1 MFHIIVDDRERA
13 IFPYLEQP
21 AKASQISY
29 EIRRINVGDY
39 AICCDK
45 QIKMIIE
52 RKTWEDLAASFRDG
66 RKANV
71 AKLISARQETGC
83 ILTYLIEGP
92 ACPRPN
98 ALFGRIPINNLRA
111 HLDHLALRD
120 NIHIIY
126 SSDLAYSGMRL
137 FELAKNMRSLT
148 PRTETN
154 STPQTP
160 PCVTPN
166 ESNSGPHTN
175 NEPNSEPHTACS
187 EPHNEPN
194 TTPPYEPLGVTPN
207 ESNSEPH
214 TNNEPNSIPQTPVL
228 SNIEVLQT
236 TRHSAVNIQIQMLQ
250 CLPAVGS
257 IVGPLLYSFNI
268 TIKQIMTLKPDEFM
282 AKFNNA
288 IYPDGRSL
296 KKVIAKLCQPISLKT
311 ATRIIECIPSMSR
324 ANAGALLQVI
334 EFSDLFI
341 NFDINILADVHGTHK
356 IGQARAKKIYDICYG
371 EKAYL

>member
-71 AKLISARQETGC
+71 AKLISARKETGC

-148 PRTETN
+148 PRTEIN

-160 PCVTPN
+160 PCMAPN
-166 ESNSGPHTN
+166 ESNSEPH
-175 NEPNSEPHTACS
+175 NEPNS

-194 TTPPYEPLGVTPN
+194 TTPPCVTPN
-207 ESNSEPH
+207 ES
-214 TNNEPNSIPQTPVL
+214 NNEPNSIPQTLVL

-288 IYPDGRSL
+288 VYPDGRSL

-311 ATRIIECIPSMSR
+311 ATRIIECIPSMTR

>member
-29 EIRRINVGDY
+29 AIRRINVGDY

-71 AKLISARQETGC
+71 AKLLSARQETGC

-92 ACPRPN
+92 ACPRPG

-148 PRTETN
+148 
-154 STPQTP
+154 TPTHSATQQPSQPDAQPSQPMPDEQLSQPDAQPSQPISQPDAQAAIQADTQP
-160 PCVTPN
+160 SQPMPN
-166 ESNSGPHTN
+166 VPITG
-175 NEPNSEPHTACS
+175 
-187 EPHNEPN
+187 
-194 TTPPYEPLGVTPN
+194 G
-207 ESNSEPH
+207 
-214 TNNEPNSIPQTPVL
+214 
-228 SNIEVLQT
+228 NIEVLQT

-257 IVGPLLYSFNI
+257 IVGPLLYSFGI
-268 TIKQIMTLKPDEFM
+268 TIKQIMTLKPDEFI

-288 IYPDGRSL
+288 VFPDGRSL

-324 ANAGALLQVI
+324 ANAGALLQAI

-341 NFDINILADVHGTHK
+341 NFDIDILADVHGTHK

>member
-137 FELAKNMRSLT
+137 FELAKNLRSLT
-148 PRTETN
+148 PRNTSNNEPHNKPSTEPRNETDSEPN
-154 STPQTP
+154 NEPST
-160 PCVTPN
+160 
-166 ESNSGPHTN
+166 EPHTN
-175 NEPNSEPHTACS
+175 S

-194 TTPPYEPLGVTPN
+194 M
-207 ESNSEPH
+207 
-214 TNNEPNSIPQTPVL
+214 PVL

-257 IVGPLLYSFNI
+257 IVGPLLYSFGI

-282 AKFNNA
+282 AKFNHA
-288 IYPDGRSL
+288 AYPDKRSL

-324 ANAGALLQVI
+324 ANSEALLQVI

-341 NFDINILADVHGTHK
+341 NFDIDILADVHGTHK

>member
-148 PRTETN
+148 PRTEPN
-154 STPQTP
+154 SEPNTISQTP
-160 PCVTPN
+160 PCVTL
-166 ESNSGPHTN
+166 G
-175 NEPNSEPHTACS
+175 
-187 EPHNEPN
+187 EPN
-194 TTPPYEPLGVTPN
+194 TISQTLPCATLGK
-207 ESNSEPH
+207 
-214 TNNEPNSIPQTPVL
+214 PQTPVL

>member
-29 EIRRINVGDY
+29 AIRRINVGDY

-71 AKLISARQETGC
+71 AKLLSARQETGC

-92 ACPRPN
+92 ACPRPG

-148 PRTETN
+148 T
-154 STPQTP
+154 ST
-160 PCVTPN
+160 
-166 ESNSGPHTN
+166 H
-175 NEPNSEPHTACS
+175 
-187 EPHNEPN
+187 EPHNSQPA
-194 TTPPYEPLGVTPN
+194 TQQPSQTIPD
-207 ESNSEPH
+207 EPH
-214 TNNEPNSIPQTPVL
+214 NSQPSQPMPDEQLGQVDTQADTRP
-228 SNIEVLQT
+228 SQPMPTTGGNIEVLQT

-257 IVGPLLYSFNI
+257 IVGPLLYSFGI
-268 TIKQIMTLKPDEFM
+268 TIKQIMTLKPDEFI

-288 IYPDGRSL
+288 VFPDGRSL
-296 KKVIAKLCQPISLKT
+296 KKVIAKLCQPISFKT

-324 ANAGALLQVI
+324 ANAGALLQAI

-341 NFDINILADVHGTHK
+341 NFDIDILADVHGTHK

>member
-1 MFHIIVDDRERA
+1 
-13 IFPYLEQP
+13 
-21 AKASQISY
+21 
-29 EIRRINVGDY
+29 
-39 AICCDK
+39 
-45 QIKMIIE
+45 
-52 RKTWEDLAASFRDG
+52 
-66 RKANV
+66 
-71 AKLISARQETGC
+71 
-83 ILTYLIEGP
+83 
-92 ACPRPN
+92 
-98 ALFGRIPINNLRA
+98 
-111 HLDHLALRD
+111 
-120 NIHIIY
+120 
-126 SSDLAYSGMRL
+126 
-137 FELAKNMRSLT
+137 
-148 PRTETN
+148 
-154 STPQTP
+154 
-160 PCVTPN
+160 VTP
-166 ESNSGPHTN
+166 
-175 NEPNSEPHTACS
+175 
-187 EPHNEPN
+187 
-194 TTPPYEPLGVTPN
+194 
-207 ESNSEPH
+207 
-214 TNNEPNSIPQTPVL
+214 NEPNSIPQTLVL

-282 AKFNNA
+282 AKFNHA
-288 IYPDGRSL
+288 VYPDGRSL

>member
-137 FELAKNMRSLT
+137 FELAKNLRSLT

-160 PCVTPN
+160 PCSEPSTEPHSASHTPCNTPCVTP
-166 ESNSGPHTN
+166 
-175 NEPNSEPHTACS
+175 NEPNSEPNS
-187 EPHNEPN
+187 KP
-194 TTPPYEPLGVTPN
+194 
-207 ESNSEPH
+207 NSEPSTALH
-214 TNNEPNSIPQTPVL
+214 TPPCEPNMPEL

-257 IVGPLLYSFNI
+257 IVGPLLYSFGI